1 MDLDLDRGSD
11 RQREQHLKVGKH
23 LTGFALSP
31 VDAVGSVD
39 LVKVVLRFWG
49 NDSRVEMRP
58 GLARR
63 ARRERSGD
71 GRAEGSGSRCVRA
84 LAAQP
89 SWGCPHPTG
98 VRGGGL
104 HFHSRSMAD
113 VPQMGSSVSEANKT
127 RDRSDVVNNLS
138 DKSSPGLA
146 PRTPPAPRGRTPHH
160 AV

>member
-98 VRGGGL
+98 VRG
-104 HFHSRSMAD
+104 AD
-113 VPQMGSSVSEANKT
+113 YTFTLDLWQMFLKWVVQYQKRTKLVTEAISLT
-127 RDRSDVVNNLS
+127 
-138 DKSSPGLA
+138 
-146 PRTPPAPRGRTPHH
+146 T
-160 AV
+160 

>member
-49 NDSRVEMRP
+49 NDSRLDLRGER
-58 GLARR
+58 GGRGQETGGRKARGR
-63 ARRERSGD
+63 GAFARWW
-71 GRAEGSGSRCVRA
+71 
-84 LAAQP
+84 P
-89 SWGCPHPTG
+89 SPLGAVHTR
-98 VRGGGL
+98 RGYGAGGL

-113 VPQMGSSVSEANKT
+113 VSQMGSSVSEANKT

-138 DKSSPGLA
+138 DKSSRGLA